1 MVAPALPEPQGAA
14 ADPDRFVTGQ
24 RAGPGTSELAS
35 YSVGITAQVDKNG
48 TIHVLDLVRGRWE
61 FPDLVRKIR
70 EAAQCHRPKAILIE
84 DQASGTGVQQSPKSD
99 RFPVRPIKPK
109 GDKVMRMRVHTAA
122 MEAGKVLLKKDAP
135 WLDELRTEFLAF
147 PYGKH
152 DDQVDALSQ
161 LMTWAEDWRIPKWSV
176 RPMW

>member
-1 MVAPALPEPQGAA
+1 L
-14 ADPDRFVTGQ
+14 
-24 RAGPGTSELAS
+24 
-35 YSVGITAQVDKNG
+35 
-48 TIHVLDLVRGRWE
+48 
-61 FPDLVRKIR
+61 
-70 EAAQCHRPKAILIE
+70 
-84 DQASGTGVQQSPKSD
+84 
-99 RFPVRPIKPK
+99 
-109 GDKVMRMRVHTAA
+109 
-122 MEAGKVLLKKDAP
+122 EAGKVLLKKDAP